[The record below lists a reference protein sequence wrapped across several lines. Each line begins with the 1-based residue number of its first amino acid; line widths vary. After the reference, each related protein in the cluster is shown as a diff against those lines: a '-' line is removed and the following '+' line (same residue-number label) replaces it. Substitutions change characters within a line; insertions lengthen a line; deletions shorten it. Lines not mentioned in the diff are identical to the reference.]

1 MKNILSSYI
10 LREFLIS
17 TKVAYFLNLYKM
29 GRISIP
35 ILLKATSPEGE
46 TKTFTSIGE
55 AAKEL
60 GFSERGVGKAFHE
73 KRNRIGEYELEWFEP
88 EPDVDSKL
96 DDPEAA
102 KGIERLKKTYTQTV
116 CTYCGKPLTREDRV
130 KNGFGIYKIDEKT
143 GHLMEYHEVN
153 SIYEGNKLLTG
164 LSVSSLKNVANKGNV
179 LITRRRD
186 KQRFILSWQSIH
198 ERCFQIRKEER
209 WLEMRRK
216 VREGVKT

>member
-1 MKNILSSYI
+1 
-10 LREFLIS
+10 
-17 TKVAYFLNLYKM
+17 M
-29 GRISIP
+29 GRKSTP

-73 KRNRIGEYELEWFEP
+73 KRNRIGEYELEWLEP
-88 EPDVDSKL
+88 EPDVDTKL

-143 GHLMEYHEVN
+143 GHLTEYHEVN
-153 SIYEGNKLLTG
+153 SIYEGNKLTG
-164 LSVSSLKNVANKGNV
+164 LSVSSLKNAANKRNI

-209 WLEMRRK
+209 WLETRRK